1 MNNIKLSTSIVL
13 SVVSKGWSSIKTVL
27 AYEKEITVAIES
39 NDKLAP
45 FVEVSLQTSIADD
58 FLALT
63 S

>member
-1 MNNIKLSTSIVL
+1 MVL
-13 SVVSKGWSSIKTVL
+13 SVISKGWSSIKTVL
-27 AYEKEITVAIES
+27 AYEKEITVVIES

-58 FLALT
+58 FLVLT